1 MNAPLLERAV
11 RKQTFRAMGCP
22 ITLTAVDLPEAR
34 FAADADDLAALAET
48 WEARFSRFRPESD
61 LSRLNAAA
69 GDGPQPVDPALF
81 DMIALAVSIANQSR
95 GAFNPLVLPALLGSG
110 YDRTFRE
117 VETRAEWHVAAGSPV
132 PGIAALA
139 LDRDARTV
147 ALAAGAQLDLGGIAK
162 GAFVDAAFALVAGR
176 WPGGCINVGGDL
188 RLWGVPPDG
197 ERWLTGIEDPLHPER
212 DLAMARIVDP
222 SRAGAIA
229 TSGRNRRRWR
239 TDQGV
244 AHHLI
249 DPRTGTPVSGTV
261 ETATAFAADATT
273 ADIAAKLLFLSISRD
288 EPAALFGA
296 ALGITIDDRG
306 CGTRW
311 EGDTLDALEII
322 PTVVWTDDPA

>member
-1 MNAPLLERAV
+1 MNVLLRERMV
-11 RKQTFRAMGCP
+11 QRRTFRAMGCP
-22 ITLTAVDLPEAR
+22 ITLTAIDSPEAR
-34 FAADADDLAALAET
+34 FAADAHELAALAET
-48 WEARFSRFRPESD
+48 WEARFSRFRPESE
-61 LSRLNAAA
+61 LSRLNAFA
-69 GDGPQPVDPALF
+69 GTGALRVDPILF
-81 DMIALAVSIANQSR
+81 DMIALAVSIAHQSL

-117 VETRAEWHVAAGSPV
+117 VEARSEWQASSGSPV
-132 PGIAALA
+132 PGIEAIT

-147 ALAAGAQLDLGGIAK
+147 ALAAGAQIDLGGIAK
-162 GAFVDAAFALVAGR
+162 GAFVDAAFALVAER
-176 WPGGCINVGGDL
+176 WPGGCLNVGGDL
-188 RLWGVPPDG
+188 RLWGAPPDG
-197 ERWLTGIEDPLHPER
+197 DAWLTGIEDPLHPER
-212 DLAMARIVDP
+212 DLAIAKITDP
-222 SRAGAIA
+222 RRAGAIA

-239 TDQGV
+239 TDRGT

-249 DPRTGTPVSGTV
+249 DPRTGEPARGAI
-261 ETATAFAADATT
+261 ETATAFAANATT

-311 EGDTLDALEII
+311 EGDARDALEII

>member
-1 MNAPLLERAV
+1 MNASLRERLV
-11 RKQTFRAMGCP
+11 CRRTFRAMGCP

-34 FAADADDLAALAET
+34 FAADANALVALAEA
-48 WEARFSRFRPESD
+48 WEARFSRFRPESE
-61 LSRLNAAA
+61 LSRLNASA
-69 GDGPQPVDPALF
+69 GKGPQPVDAALF
-81 DMIALAVSIANQSR
+81 DMIARAVSVLEQSH

-117 VETRAEWHVAAGSPV
+117 VESRAEWRAASGAPV
-132 PGIAALA
+132 PGIEAIVLDRSAMSIALA
-139 LDRDARTV
+139 E
-147 ALAAGAQLDLGGIAK
+147 GAQLDLGGIAK
-162 GAFVDAAFALVAGR
+162 GAFVDAAFALMAER
-176 WPGGCINVGGDL
+176 WPGGCLNVGGDL

-197 ERWLTGIEDPLHPER
+197 DAWLTGIEDPLHPER
-212 DLAMARIVDP
+212 DLAIARIVEP
-222 SRAGAIA
+222 ARAGAIA
-229 TSGRNRRRWR
+229 TSGRNRRRWC
-239 TDQGV
+239 TDRGT

-249 DPRTGTPVSGTV
+249 DPRTGEPARGAI

-273 ADIAAKLLFLSISRD
+273 ADIAAKLLFFSISRD

-311 EGDTLDALEII
+311 EGDAPDALEII